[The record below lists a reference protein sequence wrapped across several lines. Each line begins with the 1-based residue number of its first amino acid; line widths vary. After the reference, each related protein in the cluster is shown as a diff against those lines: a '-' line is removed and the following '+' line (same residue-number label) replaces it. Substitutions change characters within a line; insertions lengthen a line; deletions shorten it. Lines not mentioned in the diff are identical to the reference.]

1 VIKLFKNN
9 LRIKFSLFI
18 ITLAIAL
25 LFFLINLFLVN
36 QFRNE
41 LNKQVKTIVNIY
53 HDKLTNE
60 NVDSEYLL
68 KTIIP
73 LIDDLNIPIV
83 ITTKKTDGSFN
94 FESINLK
101 EKFSKN
107 SSTYIDDMTNIIKV
121 MDKNNKPLTVVEFE
135 GNPIIQIHYGDSI
148 IINSI
153 KWLSLIEFG
162 FIFFVI
168 IFFVF
173 AIYLIL
179 SNEKNH
185 IYVGMAKEAAH
196 QLGTPISSLLGWLK
210 LLESGNSNRKEI
222 YDYMGEDIKKLENV
236 SHKFNKIGSRPKL
249 IKIDLIKLLNGIVNY
264 YKKKLPESS
273 DIDIYIKS
281 DKEEYYIEG
290 DEILLYWAFENII
303 KNSIDSVKNKGYISL
318 NIFKNKKYWNI
329 DVTDNGVG
337 IFRKNRKN
345 IFKPGFSTKS
355 RGWGLGLN
363 LSKRIIENMHK
374 GSLKLL
380 SSNSNKTIFRIKLH
394 IFVS

>member
-1 VIKLFKNN
+1 MIKLFKNN
-9 LRIKFSLFI
+9 IRIKFSLFLLTLT
-18 ITLAIAL
+18 ITLI
-25 LFFLINLFLVN
+25 FFLINLFLVN

-53 HDKLTNE
+53 HNKLTNE

-83 ITTKKTDGSFN
+83 ITTKKTNGSFN
-94 FESINLK
+94 YESINLK
-101 EKFSKN
+101 ETFSKN
-107 SSTYIDDMTNIIKV
+107 NPSYTDEMNKIIKV
-121 MDKNNKPLTVVEFE
+121 MDRNNNPLTVVEFE
-135 GNPIIQIHYGDSI
+135 GKPIIQIHYGDSI
-148 IINSI
+148 VVNSI
-153 KWLSLIEFG
+153 KWLSIIEFS

-168 IFFVF
+168 AFFIF

-179 SNEKNH
+179 SSEKNH

-210 LLESGNSNRKEI
+210 LLESGKQNQKEI
-222 YDYMGEDIKKLENV
+222 FNYMGDDIKKLENV

-249 IKIDLIKLLNGIVNY
+249 IKIDLTKLLNEIVNY
-264 YKKKLPESS
+264 YKTKLPKTS
-273 DIDIYIKS
+273 DINIFINS
-281 DKEEYYIEG
+281 GQDKYYIEG

-303 KNSIDSVKNKGYISL
+303 KNSIDSVKNQGYISL
-318 NIFKNKKYWNI
+318 KIFKNKKYWNI
-329 DVTDNGVG
+329 DITDNGVG
-337 IFRKNRKN
+337 VLRKNRKN
-345 IFKPGFSTKS
+345 IFKAGFSTKS

-380 SSNSNKTIFRIKLH
+380 NSNSSKTIFRIKLH
-394 IFVS
+394 IFIS

>member
-1 VIKLFKNN
+1 MIKLFKNN

-162 FIFFVI
+162 FI
-168 IFFVF
+168 
-173 AIYLIL
+173 
-179 SNEKNH
+179 
-185 IYVGMAKEAAH
+185 
-196 QLGTPISSLLGWLK
+196 SL
-210 LLESGNSNRKEI
+210 
-222 YDYMGEDIKKLENV
+222 
-236 SHKFNKIGSRPKL
+236 
-249 IKIDLIKLLNGIVNY
+249 
-264 YKKKLPESS
+264 
-273 DIDIYIKS
+273 
-281 DKEEYYIEG
+281 
-290 DEILLYWAFENII
+290 
-303 KNSIDSVKNKGYISL
+303 
-318 NIFKNKKYWNI
+318 
-329 DVTDNGVG
+329 
-337 IFRKNRKN
+337 
-345 IFKPGFSTKS
+345 
-355 RGWGLGLN
+355 
-363 LSKRIIENMHK
+363 
-374 GSLKLL
+374 
-380 SSNSNKTIFRIKLH
+380 
-394 IFVS
+394 

>member
-1 VIKLFKNN
+1 MVKIFKNN

-25 LFFLINLFLVN
+25 IFFLINLFLVN
-36 QFRNE
+36 QFRKE

-53 HDKLTNE
+53 HNKLTNE

-73 LIDDLNIPIV
+73 LIDDLDIPIV

-101 EKFSKN
+101 EKFSKD
-107 SSTYIDDMTNIIKV
+107 SPTYISDMTNFIKV
-121 MDKNNKPLTVVEFE
+121 MDRNNAPLTVVEFE

-148 IINSI
+148 IVNSI

-168 IFFVF
+168 AFFVF

-210 LLESGNSNRKEI
+210 LLESGKSNHKEI
-222 YDYMGEDIKKLENV
+222 YNNMSDDIKKLENV

-249 IKIDLIKLLNGIVNY
+249 VKIDLTKLLNEIVNY
-264 YKKKLPESS
+264 YQTKLPKTS
-273 DIDIYIKS
+273 DIDIYINS
-281 DKEEYYIEG
+281 NQENYYIEG

-303 KNSIDSVKNKGYISL
+303 KNSIDSVKNKGFISL
-318 NIFKNKKYWNI
+318 NISKNKGYWNI
-329 DVTDNGVG
+329 DIIDNGIGVL
-337 IFRKNRKN
+337 RKNRKN

-363 LSKRIIENMHK
+363 LSKRIIENMHR

-380 SSNSNKTIFRIKLH
+380 SSNSSKTIFRIKLH
-394 IFVS
+394 IFIS

>member
-1 VIKLFKNN
+1 MKLFKNN

-101 EKFSKN
+101 EN
-107 SSTYIDDMTNIIKV
+107 SSKSSPTYIDDMTDIIKF

-168 IFFVF
+168 VFFVF

-210 LLESGNSNRKEI
+210 LLESGSSNRKEI
-222 YDYMGEDIKKLENV
+222 YNYMGDDIKKLENV

-249 IKIDLIKLLNGIVNY
+249 IKIDLIKLLNEIVNY

-273 DIDIYIKS
+273 DIDIYINS
-281 DKEEYYIEG
+281 NKEKYYIEG

-318 NIFKNKKYWNI
+318 DIFKNKKYWNI
-329 DVTDNGVG
+329 DIADDGVG
-337 IFRKNRKN
+337 ILRKNRKN
-345 IFKPGFSTKS
+345 IFNPGFSTKS

-374 GSLKLL
+374 GSLELL

-394 IFVS
+394 IFIS